1 MARTPPSRPRIA
13 PPAAS
18 RRTRPPA
25 AITRGAET
33 LAGAPVLDEVRG
45 DLGVLLWRS
54 LRNVVL
60 WAATPAAHRGALFS
74 APAAA
79 EREAE
84 LARLRPELELAAP
97 LSVVVR
103 LLESPAGMD
112 VPRLVNACRRIAFWA
127 EQRGHL
133 ATALEW
139 AQAAAAA
146 APHSAALAYSVGRLA
161 RRRAEYDRAESWYA
175 RAIVQARRAAD
186 WRTYALSYS
195 GLSNLNIQKGNFPLA
210 WRAQV
215 RGLKAALR
223 HDLRDMQGSA
233 YHNLF
238 AIQLE
243 TGAEES
249 PQGLADAAFR
259 AYGPGHVQL
268 PRLAY
273 DVAFYWMEQGFFAAS
288 LQLAKELETHFEGVT
303 ERALVLSLVARA
315 AGGAGD
321 RAAFDAAWSGL
332 EELLEGT
339 AGEDAAARALLAVAY
354 GACSLN
360 EWELAGRCAERALRA
375 AAERREGKTEIAA
388 EAALERVRA
397 RACATRA
404 AEHPAAARLA
414 DELAAALRTPRKA
427 LATT

>member
-1 MARTPPSRPRIA
+1 MSPTPPPRPRPA
-13 PPAAS
+13 RAAAS
-18 RRTRPPA
+18 RRTYAPA

-33 LAGAPVLDEVRG
+33 LAGAPILDEVRG

-54 LRNVVL
+54 LRNAVL
-60 WAATPAAHRGALFS
+60 WAATPAAQRGALFS
-74 APAAA
+74 PDAAG

-84 LARLRPELELAAP
+84 LARLQPEAELAAP

-112 VPRLVNACRRIAFWA
+112 VPRLVNACRRVAFWA

-146 APHSAALAYSVGRLA
+146 APHSAALAYAVGRLA

-175 RAIVQARRAAD
+175 RAIVQARRAGD

-238 AIQLE
+238 AIHLE
-243 TGAEES
+243 TGAEGS
-249 PQGLADAAFR
+249 PQALADAAFR
-259 AYGPGHVQL
+259 AYGPGHAQL

-288 LQLAKELETHFEGVT
+288 LRLATELEQHFEGVA

-332 EELLEGT
+332 EDLLEGS
-339 AGEDAAARALLAVAY
+339 AGQDAAARALLAVAY

-360 EWELAGRCAERALRA
+360 EWELAGQYAERALRA

-388 EAALERVRA
+388 EAALERVRP
-397 RACATRA
+397 RASVTRP

-414 DELAAALRTPRKA
+414 DELAVALRTPRGA
-427 LATT
+427 LATA